1 MGAKEPH
8 VFAPGW
14 QKLTRFVAEIGS
26 SVTAD
31 GIPEVLV
38 GVLRG
43 GMIPAV
49 QLAHLLG
56 VRTVRALEVTHT
68 QADCVNSP
76 KTPRAAVANEGSL
89 GYVFGQDVLII
100 DDIAGSGLTMKACR
114 DLVWGA
120 QPARVR
126 TAALTVNA
134 VNWHLSND
142 DAPRQELDYV
152 GHIYGGW
159 VIFPWERQ

>member
-1 MGAKEPH
+1 VGAEESS
-8 VFAPGW
+8 VFAPDW
-14 QKLTRFVAEIGS
+14 KALTRFLAEIGG
-26 SVTAD
+26 SVSAD
-31 GIPEVLV
+31 GSPDILV

-68 QADCVNSP
+68 RADGVNSP
-76 KTPRAAVANEGSL
+76 KTPRPVVANAGSL
-89 GYVFGQDVLII
+89 GDVSGMDVLII
-100 DDIAGSGLTMKACR
+100 DDVVGSGLTINACR
-114 DLVWGA
+114 DLVAGA
-120 QPARVR
+120 QPARLR

-134 VNWHLSND
+134 VNWHLWQ
-142 DAPRQELDYV
+142 DAEPCQELDYV
-152 GHIYGGW
+152 GHVYQGW